1 MLSSAQKCLGSLG
14 FFTNSARSLTA
25 IAAAFAFALQASPA
39 VAAGDVVIGV
49 STTLSGPIS
58 QLGQTG
64 LHGIQSAVDAINAH
78 GGLLGKTIRVVTA
91 DDGMSPATGTTNVRQ
106 MILSDHAVAI
116 FGPVSSAVG
125 AAEETLAG
133 QYRTPYFLF
142 TSNDVKMTTSSFTP
156 YAFQVVP
163 NTVMEPRAVARYL
176 ADQVGSKP
184 ITIATITP
192 NYSFGRDSVDSFLQA
207 LKTYG
212 VTFKV
217 VAQEYPKLGET
228 DYTPYIPALVSAHAD
243 YTFVGE
249 YGGDLI
255 TLTKQAVG
263 FGLFKQSTVI
273 GQYGRLALKT
283 LPNEVPGG
291 TIGFDRAP
299 FWAMTGPGMDA
310 FINDYHAKYGEWP
323 SAWAIMG
330 YTAVQTWAQGVTR
343 AKDFAGE
350 KVAAALSGATV
361 ETIRG
366 PITLRSC
373 DHQGDVAEYVG
384 TIAATADPR
393 FGHQIYDT
401 TKAVPADQVML
412 TCAEAQA
419 LQPKH

>member
-1 MLSSAQKCLGSLG
+1 MPGSAGKRFAGPRFSTVKAG
-14 FFTNSARSLTA
+14 SLTA
-25 IAAAFAFALQASPA
+25 IAAAIAGMLHASPA
-39 VAAGDVVIGV
+39 TAAGDVVVGV
-49 STTLSGPIS
+49 SATLSGPIA
-58 QLGQTG
+58 QLGETG
-64 LHGIQSAVDAINAH
+64 LRGIQSAVEAINSQ

-106 MILSDHAVAI
+106 MILSDHVVAL
-116 FGPVSSAVG
+116 FGPVTSAVG
-125 AAEETLAG
+125 AAEVIVAG
-133 QYRTPYFLF
+133 QYRIPYFLCAA
-142 TSNDVKMTTSSFTP
+142 NDVKIMTTNFTP

-176 ADQVGSKP
+176 ADQVGSTP

-217 VAQEYPKLGET
+217 AAQEYPKLGET

-243 YTFVGE
+243 YIFVGQ

-255 TLTKQAVG
+255 TFTKQAAG
-263 FGLFKQSTVI
+263 FGLFRQSKAI
-273 GQYGRLALKT
+273 AGYGRAALKA
-283 LPNEVPGG
+283 LPGEVPGG
-291 TIGFDRAP
+291 TIGYDRAP
-299 FWAMTGPGMDA
+299 FWAMSGNGMEA
-310 FINDYHAKYGEWP
+310 FAQVYHAKYHEWP

-330 YTAVQTWAQGVTR
+330 YSAVQTWADGVTR
-343 AKDFAGE
+343 ARDFAGE

-361 ETIRG
+361 ATIRG
-366 PITLRSC
+366 PITLRAC

-384 TIAATADPR
+384 TIAASADPR
-393 FGHQIYDT
+393 YGYQIYDT
-401 TKAVPADQVML
+401 TKAIPADQVML